1 MNFFQY
7 NKFTF
12 FFSGFLLGLS
22 LIGLLIFHLNFGID
36 FTSGSILE
44 IEYAGSR
51 PAVEKIQSDLAGI
64 DLGPVQIQPASNN
77 GLVLR
82 MKDISEPV
90 HQQILSKL
98 GSSAK
103 ELRFESIGPVIG
115 KELQNK
121 TLLITLLSLLVII
134 GYIGFAFRKI
144 TQPVKWWQ
152 WSVASFLALI
162 HDLLIPLG
170 IFAMLGRFFG
180 IQFTIPVV
188 VALLTV
194 VGYSINNNIVVFDRV
209 RENLLKRTGFDFQD
223 TVQKSIQQTLTRNL
237 NLSFATLIPL
247 ISIFFLGGEA
257 LKAFSLA
264 LMMGI
269 MTGLY
274 SALFFAPAFLVQWLS
289 KAPKA

>member
-1 MNFFQY
+1 MNFLQY
-7 NKFTF
+7 NKLYF
-12 FFSGFLLGLS
+12 FFSGLLLGLS
-22 LIGLLIFHLNFGID
+22 IISLLLFHLNFGID

-44 IEYAGSR
+44 IEYATSR

-64 DLGPVQIQPASNN
+64 DIGHLQIQPTGEKSV
-77 GLVLR
+77 LLR

-90 HQQILSKL
+90 HQQVLLKI
-98 GSSAK
+98 GNNAK

-121 TLLITLLSLLVII
+121 TLVITFLSLLTII

-152 WSVASFLALI
+152 WSVASLLALI
-162 HDLLIPLG
+162 HDLCIPLG
-170 IFAMLGRFFG
+170 IFAVLGTFQG

-209 RENLLKRTGFDFQD
+209 RENLLKRTGIDFRD

-237 NLSFATLIPL
+237 NLSLATLIPL
-247 ISIFFLGGEA
+247 LAIFFLGGEA
-257 LKAFSLA
+257 LKAFALA
-264 LMMGI
+264 LMIGI
-269 MTGLY
+269 IVGLY
-274 SALFFAPAFLVQWLS
+274 SALFFAPAFLVQWLT
-289 KAPKA
+289 KAQRP